1 MVIALDDDPRRC
13 SPVTDT
19 ALDDLPRYSPLMA
32 IALGDD
38 PPHCSYET
46 QMATAHGNALP
57 RSHPKT

>member
-19 ALDDLPRYSPLMA
+19 ALDDPPRYSPLMA

-46 QMATAHGNALP
+46 RMATSTL
-57 RSHPKT
+57 R